1 MKYLK
6 LKLVFNKNIAEIE
19 NIYNCSSKSLAK
31 SHLTIK
37 DSKEIDIQQSEK
49 RFLTKAVSAKE
60 NTSIKLARV
69 KLSASAF

>member
-1 MKYLK
+1 MKYFK
-6 LKLVFNKNIAEIE
+6 LKLVFNKNTAETE

-37 DSKEIDIQQSEK
+37 ASKKIDIQKSEK
-49 RFLTKAVSAKE
+49 RSLTKAVSAKE
-60 NTSIKLARV
+60 NTSIKLTRV